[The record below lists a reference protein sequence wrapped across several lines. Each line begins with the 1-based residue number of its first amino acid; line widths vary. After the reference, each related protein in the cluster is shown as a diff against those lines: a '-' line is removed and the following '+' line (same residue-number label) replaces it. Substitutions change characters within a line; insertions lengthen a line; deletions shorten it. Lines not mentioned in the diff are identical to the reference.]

1 MCSVQCARQNTVSFS
16 GQFSIW
22 TYISFICVFPLS
34 ICLSIC
40 LTVCYMRMRW
50 LHDPGLLS
58 CVRVCSVYLSIFFI
72 CSSVSI
78 YLCIYPFIFIYL
90 FDYLFIYLSVSTS
103 KVQEL
108 YNSDKVIKRTQHPP
122 SPSTPRYFF
131 NSWIFNILARPRRFR
146 SPRFTLRMGSN
157 TIWMLQPVVQLGGR
171 TIRSFFSSEI
181 KFILFKS
188 WI

>member
-108 YNSDKVIKRTQHPP
+108 YNSDKVIKRT
-122 SPSTPRYFF
+122 PRYFF
-131 NSWIFNILARPRRFR
+131 NSWIFNILVRPRRFR